1 MTSTAAVVALLV
13 AAAVLTRPPGARDRL
28 RGWDDQGSQRP
39 RRPPPEADEAL
50 LLDLVAAA
58 MLAGAPAAT
67 ALQVAGAAAGGDR
80 GAAVRA
86 AGAALLLGAEGDEA
100 WPDDPSVRRLRRC
113 LELSTG
119 TGVPAVPL
127 LRATADTARRDRHR
141 SGERE
146 AARLG
151 VRLALPLGLCAV
163 PAFVAWGVVPVV
175 LSLAGQVGP

>member
-1 MTSTAAVVALLV
+1 
-13 AAAVLTRPPGARDRL
+13 
-28 RGWDDQGSQRP
+28 
-39 RRPPPEADEAL
+39 
-50 LLDLVAAA
+50 
-58 MLAGAPAAT
+58 MLAGAPGAT
-67 ALQVAGAAAGGDR
+67 ALQVAGSAAGGSR
-80 GAAVRA
+80 GAALRSV
-86 AGAALLLGAEGDEA
+86 GAALLLGAEGDEA
-100 WPDDPSVRRLRRC
+100 WPADPAVQRLRRC
-113 LELSTG
+113 LELSAG

-175 LSLAGQVGP
+175 LSLADQVGP